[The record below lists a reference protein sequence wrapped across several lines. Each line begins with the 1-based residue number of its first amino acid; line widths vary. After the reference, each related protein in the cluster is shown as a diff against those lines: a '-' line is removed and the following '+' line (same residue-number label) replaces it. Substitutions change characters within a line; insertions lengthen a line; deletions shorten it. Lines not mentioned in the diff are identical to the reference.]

1 MEEYRRCL
9 ERQERERKERNRR
22 ADEINEL
29 QGQVDEQVLIAVAME
44 EEENQGRRRGSQ
56 VGRRWNVD
64 RHRHS
69 RGKNLLEDYFI
80 PTALYSD
87 VDFRRRFRMQPHLFN
102 KVMHDICNY
111 DAYFVQKCDAAGV
124 LGLLPEQKITVVI
137 RMLAYG
143 ASVDQ
148 VDEVARMG
156 KSTTLEALVRFCDA
170 VENLYTRDYL
180 RRPTPRD
187 LQRLLQKGEAR
198 GFPGMIGSID
208 CMHWQWKNC
217 PTALQVYQTGYYLA
231 DGIYPRWTTFFKS
244 IPNPQSQ
251 KQKLF
256 ATYQEGY
263 RKDVERCFGIL
274 QARWLIV
281 RGAARMFDEEIL
293 RSIMMTC
300 IILHNMIVED
310 EYDYDAG
317 DVYEPDPM
325 NTALTR
331 VYEMPMGPNGEPF
344 EPEPLERDDHIMT
357 RMIDR
362 YTEMQSS
369 YIHERR
375 QLDLM
380 EHLWA
385 GTYGLYPSPWFPD
398 PSSPYLFCAN
408 TPFLVHTRLELPPPY
423 LGVSAPFQFLWRFA
437 LQFPPKTLNY
447 DCLDYPLSLP
457 SQPFGQ

>member
-29 QGQVDEQVLIAVAME
+29 QRQVDEQVLIAVAME

-56 VGRRWNVD
+56 VGRRRNVD

-124 LGLLPEQKITVVI
+124 LGLLPEQKITAVI

-143 ASVDQ
+143 ASAD
-148 VDEVARMG
+148 R
-156 KSTTLEALVRFCDA
+156 
-170 VENLYTRDYL
+170 
-180 RRPTPRD
+180 
-187 LQRLLQKGEAR
+187 
-198 GFPGMIGSID
+198 
-208 CMHWQWKNC
+208 NC
-217 PTALQVYQTGYYLA
+217 PTALQGDYGNRKGQKSIILEAVAGFDTWVWHAFFGVAGAQNDLNVLGQSPVFNDVLSGQGPNITYQVNNTVYRTGYYLA
-231 DGIYPRWTTFFKS
+231 DGIYPRWTTFVKS

-331 VYEMPMGPNGEPF
+331 IYERPMGPNGEPF

-380 EHLWA
+380 EHLWMMS
-385 GTYGLYPSPWFPD
+385 GNED
-398 PSSPYLFCAN
+398 
-408 TPFLVHTRLELPPPY
+408 E
-423 LGVSAPFQFLWRFA
+423 
-437 LQFPPKTLNY
+437 
-447 DCLDYPLSLP
+447 
-457 SQPFGQ
+457 